1 MDVVASV
8 ISLIGAIPKLI
19 ALIRTIYREIKGY
32 SERVALEKKRA
43 IEKKRL
49 GDNLEKAKTP
59 EERKNAHDDILN
71 S

>member
-1 MDVVASV
+1 MDVVSSI
-8 ISLIGAIPKLI
+8 ISFIGAIPKLYS
-19 ALIRTIYREIKGY
+19 LLKTIFSELKEYRQ
-32 SERVALEKKRA
+32 RVELEKKRA